1 MTYPSLG
8 YNTPNLQLDPN
19 SWMYEQIP
27 TYQPLTTTP
36 TPFANAVQPW
46 QNDLSSAM
54 QNNTYSALGLNDTG
68 GYGNYSFGDSL
79 DFGQPNTG
87 GLSNWLSGNAEL
99 VKAGVGL
106 LTGGMS
112 AWNGFQQN
120 KLLKSNMNMQANQ
133 FREQMD
139 LSKSN
144 YNSKLED
151 RQRARVASN
160 PTAYES
166 VDSYM
171 KKYGAK

>member
-1 MTYPSLG
+1 MNFPFFG
-8 YNTPNLQLDPN
+8 YNTPGLQLGEN
-19 SWMYEQIP
+19 NNWMNQ
-27 TYQPLTTTP
+27 TNTVQPLPTTQ
-36 TPFANAVQPW
+36 PFAASIAPW
-46 QNDLSSAM
+46 QADMGSAIG
-54 QNNTYSALGLNDTG
+54 NTYGYQSLGLNDTG

-87 GLSNWLSGNAEL
+87 SLSNWLSGNTEL

-120 KLLKSNMNMQANQ
+120 KLLKSSMSQQASQ

>member
-1 MTYPSLG
+1 MNFPFYGFNTPSL
-8 YNTPNLQLDPN
+8 QLGDSN
-19 SWMYEQIP
+19 SWMYQSLP
-27 TYQPLTTTP
+27 TIQSLP
-36 TPFANAVQPW
+36 TAQPFANQIQPW
-46 QNDLSSAM
+46 QNDLNSAI
-54 QNNTYSALGLNDTG
+54 QNQTYSALGLDSTG
-68 GYGNYSFGDSL
+68 SYQPYGA
-79 DFGQPNTG
+79 TAG
-87 GLSNWLSGNAEL
+87 GLSNWMSNNSDLL
-99 VKAGVGL
+99 KTGVGL
-106 LTGGMS
+106 FTGGLG

-120 KLLKSNMNMQANQ
+120 KLMERNMNMQAAQ
-133 FREQMD
+133 YREQMN

>member
-1 MTYPSLG
+1 MNYPFLG
-8 YNTPNLQLDPN
+8 YNTPGLQLGQD
-19 SWMYEQIP
+19 SWMTAATP
-27 TYQPLTTTP
+27 AYQPLTTTP

-46 QNDLSSAM
+46 QSDLSSAM
-54 QNNTYSALGLNDTG
+54 QNNTYSALGLNSDGLYTP
-68 GYGNYSFGDSL
+68 SPSS
-79 DFGQPNTG
+79 G
-87 GLSNWLSGNAEL
+87 GLANWLSGNTEL

-120 KLLKSNMNMQANQ
+120 RLLKSNMNMQANQ

>member
-8 YNTPNLQLDPN
+8 FNTPSLQLGEN
-19 SWMYEQIP
+19 NGWMNQTNTI
-27 TYQPLTTTP
+27 QPLP
-36 TPFANAVQPW
+36 TAQPFANQIQPW
-46 QNDLSSAM
+46 QNDLNSAI
-54 QNNTYSALGLNDTG
+54 QRQTYSALGLDSTG
-68 GYGNYSFGDSL
+68 AYQLPGA
-79 DFGQPNTG
+79 TAG
-87 GLSNWLSGNAEL
+87 GLSNWMSNNTDLL
-99 VKAGVGL
+99 KAGVGL
-106 LTGGMS
+106 FTGGLG
-112 AWNGFQQN
+112 AWTGFQQN
-120 KLLKSNMNMQANQ
+120 KLMERNMNMQASQ
-133 FREQMD
+133 FREQMN

>member
-1 MTYPSLG
+1 MAYPSSG
-8 YNTPNLQLDPN
+8 FKRPTLQLGN
-19 SWMYEQIP
+19 SNGWMYQSLP
-27 TYQPLTTTP
+27 TIQPLP
-36 TPFANAVQPW
+36 TAQPFPDQIQPW
-46 QNDLSSAM
+46 QNDLNSAI
-54 QNNTYSALGLNDTG
+54 QEQTYSALGLDSNGAYQPTG
-68 GYGNYSFGDSL
+68 ANSDGLLNWMSN
-79 DFGQPNTG
+79 NTD
-87 GLSNWLSGNAEL
+87 LL
-99 VKAGVGL
+99 KAGVGL
-106 LTGGMS
+106 FTGGLG

-120 KLLKSNMNMQANQ
+120 KLMERNMNMQASQ
-133 FREQMD
+133 YREQMN

>member
-1 MTYPSLG
+1 MDYLSLG
-8 YNTPNLQLDPN
+8 SNTPRVPLGKNN
-19 SWMYEQIP
+19 GWM
-27 TYQPLTTTP
+27 YQPLPTTQPLP
-36 TPFANAVQPW
+36 TAQPFPNQIQPW
-46 QNDLSSAM
+46 QNDLNSAM
-54 QNNTYSALGLNDTG
+54 QEQTYSTLGL
-68 GYGNYSFGDSL
+68 DSN
-79 DFGQPNTG
+79 GAYQPNGPNSG
-87 GLSNWLSGNAEL
+87 GLLNWMSNNSDLL
-99 VKAGVGL
+99 KAGVGL
-106 LTGGMS
+106 FTGGLG

-120 KLLKSNMNMQANQ
+120 KLMERNMNMQASQ
-133 FREQMD
+133 FREQMN

>member
-1 MTYPSLG
+1 MEFPSLDF
-8 YNTPNLQLDPN
+8 NTPSPQLGDSN
-19 SWMYEQIP
+19 SWMYQSLP
-27 TYQPLTTTP
+27 RVQPLP
-36 TPFANAVQPW
+36 TAKPFPNQIQPW
-46 QNDLSSAM
+46 QNDLNSTI
-54 QNNTYSALGLNDTG
+54 QKQTYSTLGL
-68 GYGNYSFGDSL
+68 DSN
-79 DFGQPNTG
+79 GAYQPSVPSSG
-87 GLSNWLSGNAEL
+87 GLSNWLSGNTEL
-99 VKAGVGL
+99 LKAGVGL
-106 LTGGMS
+106 FTGGLG

-120 KLLKSNMNMQANQ
+120 NLMERNMNMQAAQ
-133 FREQMD
+133 YREQMN

>member
-1 MTYPSLG
+1 MNFPFYG
-8 YNTPNLQLDPN
+8 FNTPGLQLGEN
-19 SWMYEQIP
+19 NGWMTQ
-27 TYQPLTTTP
+27 TYGTPLNTNVQ
-36 TPFANAVQPW
+36 PFADIGTAGTTN
-46 QNDLSSAM
+46 M
-54 QNNTYSALGLNDTG
+54 
-68 GYGNYSFGDSL
+68 NYQGL
-79 DFGQPNTG
+79 DFGLGEGAYNYQSTPVGTNN
-87 GLSNWLSGNAEL
+87 LSNWLSGNTDL
-99 VKAGVGL
+99 LKAGVGL
-106 LTGGMS
+106 FTGGLG

-120 KLLKSNMNMQANQ
+120 KLMERNMNMQASQ
-133 FREQMD
+133 FREQMN

>member
-8 YNTPNLQLDPN
+8 FNTPSLQLGDSN
-19 SWMYEQIP
+19 NWMYQSLPTVQSLPTAQPFPNQI
-27 TYQPLTTTP
+27 
-36 TPFANAVQPW
+36 QPW
-46 QNDLSSAM
+46 QNDLNGAI
-54 QNNTYSALGLNDTG
+54 QGQTYSALGLDSTG
-68 GYGNYSFGDSL
+68 AY
-79 DFGQPNTG
+79 QPNGATAG
-87 GLSNWLSGNAEL
+87 GLSNWMSNNTDLL
-99 VKAGVGL
+99 KAGVGL
-106 LTGGMS
+106 FTGGFG

-120 KLLKSNMNMQANQ
+120 KLMERNMNMQASQ
-133 FREQMD
+133 YREQMD

>member
-1 MTYPSLG
+1 MAYPSSG
-8 YNTPNLQLDPN
+8 FKRPTLQLGN
-19 SWMYEQIP
+19 SNGWMYQSLP
-27 TYQPLTTTP
+27 TVQPLP
-36 TPFANAVQPW
+36 TAQPFPDQIQPW
-46 QNDLSSAM
+46 QNDLNSAI
-54 QNNTYSALGLNDTG
+54 QGQTYAALGLDSTG
-68 GYGNYSFGDSL
+68 AY
-79 DFGQPNTG
+79 QPTGATAG
-87 GLSNWLSGNAEL
+87 GLNNWMTNNTDLL
-99 VKAGVGL
+99 KAGVGL
-106 LTGGMS
+106 FTGGLG

-120 KLLKSNMNMQANQ
+120 KLMERNMNMQAAQ
-133 FREQMD
+133 FREQMN

>member
-1 MTYPSLG
+1 MNFPFYG
-8 YNTPNLQLDPN
+8 FNTPGLQLGEN
-19 SWMYEQIP
+19 NGWMNQTNTI
-27 TYQPLTTTP
+27 QPLP
-36 TPFANAVQPW
+36 TAQPFATQVQPW
-46 QNDLSSAM
+46 QTDLNSAI
-54 QNNTYSALGLNDTG
+54 QGQTYSSLGLDASGAYQPTG
-68 GYGNYSFGDSL
+68 A
-79 DFGQPNTG
+79 TAG
-87 GLSNWLSGNAEL
+87 GLSNWMSNNSDLL
-99 VKAGVGL
+99 KAGVGL
-106 LTGGMS
+106 LQGGFG

-120 KLLKSNMNMQANQ
+120 KLMERNMNMQASQ
-133 FREQMD
+133 FREQMN

>member
-1 MTYPSLG
+1 MNFPFYG
-8 YNTPNLQLDPN
+8 FNTPGLQLGEN
-19 SWMYEQIP
+19 NNWMNQVNTVQPMP
-27 TYQPLTTTP
+27 TAQ
-36 TPFANAVQPW
+36 PFANAVQPW
-46 QNDLSSAM
+46 QSDLSGAM
-54 QNNTYSALGLNDTG
+54 QNQTYSGLGLDSSGMYQTG
-68 GYGNYSFGDSL
+68 MGA
-79 DFGQPNTG
+79 NTG
-87 GLSNWLSGNAEL
+87 GMSNWLSGNADL
-99 VKAGVGL
+99 LKAGVGL
-106 LTGGMS
+106 VTGGIG

-120 KLLKSNMNMQANQ
+120 RMMRDNMSMQANQ

>member
-1 MTYPSLG
+1 MNFPFYG
-8 YNTPNLQLDPN
+8 FNTPGLQLGEN
-19 SWMYEQIP
+19 NNWMNQQYVSP
-27 TYQPLTTTP
+27 M
-36 TPFANAVQPW
+36 NMNQPW
-46 QNDLSSAM
+46 SDVGTTGSTMMNYQG
-54 QNNTYSALGLNDTG
+54 LGLDG
-68 GYGNYSFGDSL
+68 L
-79 DFGQPNTG
+79 DYYQSTAAPTG
-87 GLSNWLSGNAEL
+87 GLSNWMSNNSDLL
-99 VKAGVGL
+99 KAGIGL
-106 LTGGMS
+106 FTGGLG

-120 KLLKSNMNMQANQ
+120 KLMERNMNMQASQ
-133 FREQMD
+133 FREQMN